1 MRCRYRENI
10 YSCGEFLEVDI
21 FPTFH
26 KGNDHRRKKRYKPTA
41 AMQERLNQRNAERA
55 LTRILEKNY
64 IENDIEVTITYRDDT
79 LPETYE
85 QAYRDSVNY
94 LRRVKR
100 LRTKLGLPEMKT
112 VTIPGGGR
120 FHFHII
126 MSGGVP
132 REKLEELWGKGFANT
147 KRLQIGDDGL
157 AGLAIYDANQLSEDK
172 LEADLFSDYDI
183 NEETGEL
190 IERVGGVKRERKKGE
205 RRFVCS
211 KNIERPEPEIKEG
224 RISQRRAEQLATID
238 AASHKAWGDMY
249 EGYTF
254 VRCEPYY
261 NEENGGWYIHV
272 RLRRDKPSRNNRGQ
286 RTAV

>member
-10 YSCGEFLEVDI
+10 YQCGEFLEVDI

-26 KGNDHRRKKRYKPTA
+26 KGNDRRRKKKFKPTA
-41 AMQERLNQRNAERA
+41 AMQERLNQKNAERA
-55 LTRILEKNY
+55 LIRILNKNFT
-64 IENDIEVTITYRDDT
+64 EGDIEITLTYSDNK
-79 LPETYE
+79 LPNSYE
-85 QAYRDSVNY
+85 AAYRDSVNY

-100 LRTKLGLPEMKT
+100 LRTKLGLPEMKS

-120 FHFHII
+120 FHFHIV
-126 MSGGVP
+126 MSGGVD
-132 REKLEELWGKGFANT
+132 RETLEKLWGRGYANT

-172 LEADLFSDYDI
+172 LEADLFSEYEL

-190 IERVGGVKRERKKGE
+190 TEREGGVKRQRKKGE

-211 KNIERPEPEIKEG
+211 KNIVRPEPEVKEG
-224 RISQRRAEQLATID
+224 RISQRRAEELATVD
-238 AASHKAWGDMY
+238 SVSRKAWADMY

-254 VRCEPYY
+254 VRSEPYY
-261 NEENGGWYIHV
+261 NDENGGWYIHV
-272 RLRRDKPSRNNRGQ
+272 RLKRDRRKNK
-286 RTAV
+286 